1 MLTQSMQDFLN
12 VLAGKSATPGGGSV
26 AALNGALGAALVTMV
41 CNLTIG
47 KKKYAAV
54 EAEMQAIKAGAE
66 HLQADLAAMIAADSA
81 AFDTVMAAFGLPR
94 DTAAEKQ
101 ARSQAIQAALKEA
114 TIVPLNTARA
124 CAKVLTLC
132 KPVAEKGNVN
142 SLSDVGAGAQAAAA
156 GLKSAALNVFI
167 NLGGLKDA
175 DFVTRVEA
183 ELRDIL
189 AAHENMADEIYHLVK
204 STM

>member
-1 MLTQSMQDFLN
+1 MLTLSMQEFLD

-47 KKKYAAV
+47 KKKYAAA
-54 EAEMQAIKAGAE
+54 EADMQAIKAEAE
-66 HLQADLAAMIAADSA
+66 RLQAELAAMIAADSA
-81 AFDTVMAAFGLPR
+81 AFDKVMAAFGLPR
-94 DTAAEKQ
+94 NTDAGKQ
-101 ARSQAIQAALKEA
+101 TRSRAIQAALKEA

-132 KPVAEKGNVN
+132 KPVAEKGNTN

-156 GLKSAALNVFI
+156 GLKSAALNVLI

-175 DFVTRVEA
+175 DFAARAEA

-189 AAHENMADEIYHLVK
+189 AAHENLADEVYQLVK
-204 STM
+204 ATM